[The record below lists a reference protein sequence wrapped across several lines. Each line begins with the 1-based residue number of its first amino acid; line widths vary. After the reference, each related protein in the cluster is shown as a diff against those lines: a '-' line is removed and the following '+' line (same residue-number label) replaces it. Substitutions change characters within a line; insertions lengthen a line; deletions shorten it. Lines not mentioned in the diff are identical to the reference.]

1 MIFYAWVL
9 RLFPAENG
17 GEIVL
22 RIYKND
28 GINYQ
33 ELAIEELV
41 RNTWINLV
49 NPTVDELQF
58 IAEKTNA
65 PIDFLKA
72 ALDEE
77 ERPRIEIEDDFALI
91 LINIPVMLSET
102 SYDTLPLG
110 IIIAAENIITVCLE
124 NNPVVLEFNEYNRRT
139 FNTAKRTRLL
149 FQILYKSATYY
160 LRYLRQISRLS
171 EQIEV
176 DLRRTMKNKELF
188 ELMDLQQALTYFTSS
203 LRANGIVMDRLLRVR
218 SNNQYRH
225 LIQIYEEDEDL
236 LEDVIIEN
244 NQAVQMVEMYSR
256 ILSGMAETFASI
268 ISNNLNMVMKFLTS
282 MTIILAIPTMIAS
295 FWGMN
300 VSVPFG
306 GINPYGFAI
315 VAVFAIIVT
324 GITTFVLLRKN
335 LL

>member
-1 MIFYAWVL
+1 
-9 RLFPAENG
+9 
-17 GEIVL
+17 VL

-33 ELAIEELV
+33 ELGIEDLA
-41 RNTWINLV
+41 RNTWINMV
-49 NPTVDELQF
+49 SPTADELVL
-58 IAEKTNA
+58 IAERTQT

-102 SYDTLPLG
+102 GYDTLPLG
-110 IIIAAENIITVCLE
+110 IIITPENIITVCLE
-124 NNPVVLEFNEYNRRT
+124 NNPVVLEFNEYNRRS

-176 DLRRTMKNKELF
+176 HLRKTMKNKELF
-188 ELMDLQQALTYFTSS
+188 ELMDLQQGLTYFTSS
-203 LRANGIVMDRLLRVR
+203 LRANGIVMDRLLRIR
-218 SNNQYRH
+218 SNNQFRH

-300 VSVPFG
+300 VNVPFG
-306 GINPYGFAI
+306 ETSAHGSYGFLI
-315 VAVFAIIVT
+315 VAGIIVVIT
-324 GITTFVLLRKN
+324 GFTTYVLLRKN
-335 LL
+335 IL

>member
-1 MIFYAWVL
+1 M
-9 RLFPAENG
+9 
-17 GEIVL
+17 L

-33 ELAIEELV
+33 TLGHEELV
-41 RNTWINLV
+41 RNSWINLI
-49 NPTVDELQF
+49 NPTPDELLL
-58 IAEKTNA
+58 IAEKSDT
-65 PIDFLKA
+65 PMDFLKA

-77 ERPRIEIEDDFALI
+77 ERPRIEIEDDCALI

-110 IIIAAENIITVCLE
+110 IIITPQNIITVCLE
-124 NNPVVLEFNEYNRRT
+124 NNPVLLEFNEYNRRA

-176 DLRRTMKNKELF
+176 DLRRSMKNKEIF

-203 LRANGIVMDRLLRVR
+203 LRANGIVMDRLLRIR
-218 SNNQYRH
+218 SNNQSRH
-225 LIQIYEEDEDL
+225 LLQIHEEDEDL

-300 VSVPFG
+300 VVVPFG
-306 GINPYGFAI
+306 ETNPFGFIIVAAII
-315 VAVFAIIVT
+315 VAVT
-324 GITTFVLLRKN
+324 GIATYLLLRKN
-335 LL
+335 IL

>member
-1 MIFYAWVL
+1 
-9 RLFPAENG
+9 
-17 GEIVL
+17 VL

-28 GINYQ
+28 GINFL
-33 ELAIEELV
+33 ELEIENLV
-41 RNTWINLV
+41 RNAWLNLV
-49 NPTVDELQF
+49 NPTPEELLLV
-58 IAEKTNA
+58 AEKTGA

-77 ERPRIEIEDDFALI
+77 ERPRIEVEDDSVLV
-91 LINIPVMLSET
+91 LINIPVMLNET

-110 IIIAAENIITVCLE
+110 IIITPQHIISVCLE
-124 NNPVVLEFNEYNRRT
+124 NNPVILEFNEYNRRS
-139 FNTAKRTRLL
+139 FNTAKKTRLL

-176 DLRRTMKNKELF
+176 GLRRTMKNKELF
-188 ELMDLQQALTYFTSS
+188 ELMDLQQGLTYFTSS
-203 LRANGIVMDRLLRVR
+203 LRANGIVLDRLLRVR
-218 SNNQYRH
+218 SNSQSNH
-225 LIQIYEEDEDL
+225 IIQIYEEDEDL

-256 ILSGMAETFASI
+256 IISGMAETFASI

-300 VSVPFG
+300 VLVPFEG
-306 GINPYGFAI
+306 NPFGFGI
-315 VAVFAIIVT
+315 VAAIIVIVT
-324 GITTFVLLRKN
+324 GITIYILLRKKI
-335 LL
+335 L

>member
-1 MIFYAWVL
+1 M
-9 RLFPAENG
+9 
-17 GEIVL
+17 L

-33 ELAIEELV
+33 ELGIETLA
-41 RNTWINLV
+41 RNMWINLV
-49 NPTVDELQF
+49 NPTVDELLLVG
-58 IAEKTNA
+58 EKTNT

-77 ERPRIEIEDDFALI
+77 ERPRIEIDDEYALI

-110 IIIAAENIITVCLE
+110 IIITPENIITVCLE
-124 NNPVVLEFNEYNRRT
+124 NNPVVLEFNEYNRRS
-139 FNTAKRTRLL
+139 FNTAKRTRFL
-149 FQILYKSATYY
+149 FQLLYKSATYY

-176 DLRRTMKNKELF
+176 HLRKTMKNKELF
-188 ELMDLQQALTYFTSS
+188 ELMDLQQGLTYFTSS
-203 LRANGIVMDRLLRVR
+203 LRANGIVMDRLLRIR
-218 SNNQYRH
+218 SNNQCRH

-306 GINPYGFAI
+306 SPNPYGFLI
-315 VAVFAIIVT
+315 VAIIIVFVT
-324 GITTFVLLRKN
+324 GITTYVLLRKN
-335 LL
+335 IL

>member
-1 MIFYAWVL
+1 M
-9 RLFPAENG
+9 
-17 GEIVL
+17 L

-28 GINYQ
+28 GLNYC
-33 ELAIEELV
+33 ELEIDNLV

-49 NPTVDELQF
+49 SPTADELLLV
-58 IAEKTNA
+58 AEKTKA

-91 LINIPVMLSET
+91 LINIPVMISET

-110 IIIAAENIITVCLE
+110 IIITPQNIISVCLE
-124 NNPVVLEFNEYNRRT
+124 NNPVILEFNEYNRRF

-176 DLRRTMKNKELF
+176 HLRRTMKNKELF
-188 ELMDLQQALTYFTSS
+188 ELMDLQQGLTYFTSS
-203 LRANGIVMDRLLRVR
+203 LRANGIVMDRLLRIR
-218 SNNQYRH
+218 SNHQSNH

-300 VSVPFG
+300 VFVPFRD
-306 GINPYGFAI
+306 NRYGFL
-315 VAVFAIIVT
+315 VVTGIIIAVT
-324 GITTFVLLRKN
+324 GITTYVLSRKN
-335 LL
+335 IL

>member
-1 MIFYAWVL
+1 ML
-9 RLFPAENG
+9 RT
-17 GEIVL
+17 
-22 RIYKND
+22 YKND

-33 ELAIEELV
+33 ELGLDELV
-41 RNTWINLV
+41 RNSWINLV
-49 NPTVDELQF
+49 NPTADELLL
-58 IAEKTNA
+58 ISEKTNA

-110 IIIAAENIITVCLE
+110 IILTVDHIITVCLE
-124 NNPVVLEFNEYNRRT
+124 NNPVILEFNEYNRRA
-139 FNTAKRTRLL
+139 FSTAKRTRLL

-171 EQIEV
+171 EQIEM
-176 DLRRTMKNKELF
+176 DLRRTMKNKEIF
-188 ELMDLQQALTYFTSS
+188 ELMDLQQALTYFTSA
-203 LRANGIVMDRLLRVR
+203 LRSNGIVMDRLLRIR
-218 SNNQYRH
+218 SNNQSRH

-300 VSVPFG
+300 VNVPFG
-306 GINPYGFAI
+306 GTNRFGFLI
-315 VAVFAIIVT
+315 VAAIIVVTT
-324 GITTFVLLRKN
+324 GAATYVLLRKKI
-335 LL
+335 L